1 MVVHS
6 STLED
11 GGGRRWGWVGIVG
24 QLPIRA
30 DPDCSSAGVGGR
42 SKRLDSIGGATAGL
56 QTAAAVPSAQDA
68 AMPRLFKTASSFTTP
83 VYQQPGADSAQAQE
97 QQHGNAPAALSG
109 CPVLAQARP
118 AAEAASSSS
127 SRRKRGQQLYQGQ
140 HRQLYQGQHRQQQQA
155 QQQL

>member
-1 MVVHS
+1 LVVAANAS
-6 STLED
+6 IPSEEQQQD
-11 GGGRRWGWVGIVG
+11 CK
-24 QLPIRA
+24 QLQQSP
-30 DPDCSSAGVGGR
+30 P
-42 SKRLDSIGGATAGL
+42 
-56 QTAAAVPSAQDA
+56 QDA

-109 CPVLAQARP
+109 CPVLEEARP